1 MECLVDLMKLKEMKV
16 CNLNNYIFKES
27 KFEKYKNLLLII
39 YINYFYINLF
49 FFIFFFFLN
58 V

>member
-49 FFIFFFFLN
+49 FFIFFFLN

>member
-49 FFIFFFFLN
+49 FLFFFF
-58 V
+58 